1 MSLLHPTAPRAPP
14 GSGPGLGW
22 ERPRERFQPL
32 RDPQGDSRGQEG
44 AEHGAGSRGTPM
56 SHRPPCLEQSDPTEP
71 GCLGLSGAGPFAP
84 LRGSLCPLPAVP
96 SGPPCPGQGSA
107 LALPS
112 PPAPLKALQ
121 AGIWD
126 FPAQL
131 GPFLPRLQTP
141 APSIFLPQGT
151 FWEGE
156 KPVVINPT
164 PGERCL
170 CPRALS
176 LEAGQG
182 LCSTIN

>member
-22 ERPRERFQPL
+22 ECPRERFQPL

-96 SGPPCPGQGSA
+96 PVPPAQGRA
-107 LALPS
+107 QPWHCHHPLLPS
-112 PPAPLKALQ
+112 KPSRQGFGIFQPNSAHSSHGFKPPPPASSCPKEHF
-121 AGIWD
+121 GK
-126 FPAQL
+126 
-131 GPFLPRLQTP
+131 
-141 APSIFLPQGT
+141 
-151 FWEGE
+151 E
-156 KPVVINPT
+156 KSPW
-164 PGERCL
+164 
-170 CPRALS
+170 
-176 LEAGQG
+176 
-182 LCSTIN
+182 